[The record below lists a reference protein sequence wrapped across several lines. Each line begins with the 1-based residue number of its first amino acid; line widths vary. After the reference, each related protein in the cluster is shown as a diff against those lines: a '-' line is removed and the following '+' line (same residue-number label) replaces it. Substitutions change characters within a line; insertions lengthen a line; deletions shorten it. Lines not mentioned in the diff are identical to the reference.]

1 MWNFMD
7 IQLGM
12 AFQDD
17 ELVVN
22 AFVAAYAKCG
32 LLCSAK
38 LVFNVIETKIVSSL
52 NALIS
57 GYAQND
63 APMKALEF
71 FLQMTNSGLGP
82 NYFNIRILLLACSH
96 LKSLHFGK
104 KIHGYLLR
112 NGLEVD
118 PFIVISLLSLYIHC
132 GKSAT
137 IRLLF
142 KDMTDKSLVS
152 WNALIVGYSQNGF
165 LYQALV
171 LFCQMLSNGIEP
183 NEISINNVFG
193 ACSQLSTLQ
202 LRKEAHCYAFK
213 ALLA

>member
-1 MWNFMD
+1 MD

-96 LKSLHFGK
+96 LKSLHFGYGL
-104 KIHGYLLR
+104 HGYEKEALELFEKMQALGHKLNAFTFVDSVLHELGEDENIEVLQGHNEKLAISFGLLR
-112 NGLEVD
+112 TSKGETVGVSKNLCIYVYCPNVAKLISKAIEKE
-118 PFIVISLLSLYIHC
+118 IV
-132 GKSAT
+132 
-137 IRLLF
+137 
-142 KDMTDKSLVS
+142 V
-152 WNALIVGYSQNGF
+152 
-165 LYQALV
+165 
-171 LFCQMLSNGIEP
+171 
-183 NEISINNVFG
+183 
-193 ACSQLSTLQ
+193 
-202 LRKEAHCYAFK
+202 
-213 ALLA
+213 